1 MPYKY
6 IIQEKLYNVKENM
19 NIFLHIIHLFVDIIQ
34 IFLYIY
40 REVI

>member
-1 MPYKY
+1 MPYKH

-19 NIFLHIIHLFVDIIQ
+19 NVFLHIIHFFVDIIQ

>member
-6 IIQEKLYNVKENM
+6 IIQENLYNVKGNM
-19 NIFLHIIHLFVDIIQ
+19 NIFLHIIRFFIDIIQ